1 MNFESAVVPALPNC
15 TSAVNNGTGNI
26 WTVANAPGNGFTTKA
41 LQYLYNFANPA
52 DTWFFTQGVN
62 LTAGISYRIKYN
74 YGSNSSSYVENL
86 KVAYGASPSSG
97 AMTNTLFDHTITTAG
112 IQANQIDFVPTTTG
126 VYYFG
131 YQAFSIAN
139 QYYIYV
145 DNIEVLVTPACSAP
159 INLAVSNLTSNSTTV
174 SWSTIA
180 SALTYEYVSN
190 TTLADP
196 TAAGT
201 IQTAITINLTGL
213 LPSTQYYFHVRTNCS
228 GTDSAWST
236 ITYTTLATPPPNNEC
251 ANAQVLTPGGAF
263 ATNPVVGTN
272 IGTTSSAGNPAPA
285 CASYQGGDVFYSVV
299 VPASGSITI
308 ETNSNAGGTITD
320 TGMEVYSGVCGT
332 LTFIECDDDDSAD
345 GFFSLISLTGRTPGE
360 VLIIR
365 VWEYGNDAFGTF
377 KVSAYDA
384 SLGSDSF
391 NNSNFTYYPNPVKD
405 VLNITYSATIQNVQ
419 VINLIGQQV
428 RNQEFNATNGS
439 VDLSNLPSGAYLVKV
454 TTENGEKTIKVMK
467 E

>member
-1 MNFESAVVPALPNC
+1 
-15 TSAVNNGTGNI
+15 
-26 WTVANAPGNGFTTKA
+26 
-41 LQYLYNFANPA
+41 
-52 DTWFFTQGVN
+52 
-62 LTAGISYRIKYN
+62 
-74 YGSNSSSYVENL
+74 
-86 KVAYGASPSSG
+86 
-97 AMTNTLFDHTITTAG
+97 
-112 IQANQIDFVPTTTG
+112 
-126 VYYFG
+126 
-131 YQAFSIAN
+131 
-139 QYYIYV
+139 
-145 DNIEVLVTPACSAP
+145 
-159 INLAVSNLTSNSTTV
+159 
-174 SWSTIA
+174 
-180 SALTYEYVSN
+180 
-190 TTLADP
+190 
-196 TAAGT
+196 
-201 IQTAITINLTGL
+201 
-213 LPSTQYYFHVRTNCS
+213 VRTNCS

-285 CASYQGGDVFYSVV
+285 CAFYQGGDVFYSVV

-308 ETNSNAGGTITD
+308 ETNSNTGSTIND

-332 LTFIECDDDDSAD
+332 LTFIECDDDGSAD
-345 GFFSLISLTGRTPGE
+345 GLFSLISLTGRTPGE